1 MTKALIPKRRIITK
15 KNNLIEMVA
24 WKIPKSKFYPE
35 GVKYS
40 FTFVHKN
47 KRTIAFDNFNN
58 EDNHKHYLNK
68 KESYKFKSL
77 ENTANQF
84 FKLVE
89 EFEKKQ
95 GEEND

>member
-1 MTKALIPKRRIITK
+1 MTEALIPKRRIITK

-58 EDNHKHYLNK
+58 EGHHKHHLNK
-68 KESYKFKSL
+68 KETCKFKSL
-77 ENTANQF
+77 VETANQF
-84 FKLVE
+84 FKLLE
-89 EFEKKQ
+89 EFEKTQ
-95 GEEND
+95 GDEND